1 VKAGI
6 LLVVVAEVIKLLQTK
21 GFINSAGDFVNF
33 DNIQN
38 DVELAKGIEEIL
50 KNHGV
55 LVPSRLDA
63 ILNIL
68 PLIITFIH

>member
-1 VKAGI
+1 MKAGI